1 MSNLRMFLLLNPFLT
16 LHLCF
21 QQKTSECELEKHKEK
36 PMRTS
41 ESKNKK
47 PEQIVAGITLYVQY
61 AIRAY
66 ICGRV
71 LRLFV

>member
-1 MSNLRMFLLLNPFLT
+1 MFLLLNPFLT
-16 LHLCF
+16 LHLRF
-21 QQKTSECELEKHKEK
+21 QQKTSEYELEKHEE

-41 ESKNKK
+41 ESNNTK

-66 ICGRV
+66 K
-71 LRLFV
+71 